1 MMEKQ
6 KEKEKNNI
14 NKDIPRIKGR
24 KAQIANLLLAI
35 IDSFDNTKKN

>member
-1 MMEKQ
+1 ME
-6 KEKEKNNI
+6 KEKEKEKKK
-14 NKDIPRIKGR
+14 KDTPHVKGR

>member
-1 MMEKQ
+1 ME
-6 KEKEKNNI
+6 KEKEKKKEK
-14 NKDIPRIKGR
+14 KDIPHVKGR

>member
-6 KEKEKNNI
+6 KEKEKKNI
-14 NKDIPRIKGR
+14 NNDIPRIKGR

>member
-1 MMEKQ
+1 ME
-6 KEKEKNNI
+6 KEKEKEKEKKKNI
-14 NKDIPRIKGR
+14 PHVKGR